1 MDNKREFIEVG
12 KMYLVKDGETFTGL
26 EFMTSENVTTRNAC
40 AELIDFMKQCANNS
54 TWVINTVL
62 RVKESSDAQI
72 NAQGDNDSNQDRER
86 DRPTGEAVVDEGT
99 SSSNKSD

>member
-54 TWVINTVL
+54 TWVVNTVL
-62 RVKESSDAQI
+62 RVKENNDAQI
-72 NAQGDNDSNQDRER
+72 NTQGDNNSNQDRER
-86 DRPTGEAVVDEGT
+86 DRQIEEAVVDEGT
-99 SSSNKSD
+99 ASSDKSD